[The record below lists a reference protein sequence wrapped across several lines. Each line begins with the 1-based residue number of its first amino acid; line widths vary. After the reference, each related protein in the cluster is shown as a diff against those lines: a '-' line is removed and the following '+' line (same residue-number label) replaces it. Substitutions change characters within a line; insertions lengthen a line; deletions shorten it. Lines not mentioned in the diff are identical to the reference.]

1 MLRVAFASTDRL
13 HVDLHFGSAE
23 RFIVYDIAAGRADLV
38 GIGEFV
44 RAEQVGADG
53 RAGLTG
59 TIEDKVAVKLEFLRG
74 CSAVYAASIGTSS
87 IRRLIGAQIQ
97 PVIVDNGHDIEDLL
111 NEVSL
116 ALVHGG
122 LAWVD
127 RAKARTRP
135 ADRFDAMAEEG
146 WQPAASVPGR
156 ESRTLIT
163 SIDEME

>member
-122 LAWVD
+122 LAHRVKVNIRWI
-127 RAKARTRP
+127 
-135 ADRFDAMAEEG
+135 DAELFEQG
-146 WQPAASVPGR
+146 D
-156 ESRTLIT
+156 
-163 SIDEME
+163 DEIVAQ